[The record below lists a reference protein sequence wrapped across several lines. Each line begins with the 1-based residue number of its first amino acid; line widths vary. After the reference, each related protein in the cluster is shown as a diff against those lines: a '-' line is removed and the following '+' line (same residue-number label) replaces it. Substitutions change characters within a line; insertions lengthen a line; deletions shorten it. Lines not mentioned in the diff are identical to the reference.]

1 MAVAIYRI
9 IVFYDKTCKF
19 RKKNRVNFIVGKKTP
34 IVFLL
39 KPPIKM
45 KIKFIATIIHN
56 TANLEDGE
64 DFLDHTV
71 SYAHKNL
78 PLGGGTNTALCVTP
92 INLDQPGCSRLLT
105 S

>member
-1 MAVAIYRI
+1 MSMSV
-9 IVFYDKTCKF
+9 KKGKF
-19 RKKNRVNFIVGKKTP
+19 SAKNPNKNE
-34 IVFLL
+34 
-39 KPPIKM
+39 
-45 KIKFIATIIHN
+45 ATIIHT

-92 INLDQPGCSRLLT
+92 INLDQPGCSKLRT

>member
-1 MAVAIYRI
+1 MSTSVKKGKFSA
-9 IVFYDKTCKF
+9 KTQ
-19 RKKNRVNFIVGKKTP
+19 
-34 IVFLL
+34 
-39 KPPIKM
+39 IKM
-45 KIKFIATIIHN
+45 KIKFIATIIHT

-92 INLDQPGCSRLLT
+92 INLDQPGCSKLRT

>member
-1 MAVAIYRI
+1 M
-9 IVFYDKTCKF
+9 
-19 RKKNRVNFIVGKKTP
+19 
-34 IVFLL
+34 FLL
-39 KPPIKM
+39 KTQIKM
-45 KIKFIATIIHN
+45 KIKFIATIIQT

-92 INLDQPGCSRLLT
+92 INLDQPGCSKLRT

>member
-1 MAVAIYRI
+1 MTKLVSLQN
-9 IVFYDKTCKF
+9 K
-19 RKKNRVNFIVGKKTP
+19 KKNKKNEVNFNVVKKF
-34 IVFLL
+34 IFLL
-39 KPPIKM
+39 KPQIKI
-45 KIKFIATIIHN
+45 KIKFIATVIHN

-92 INLDQPGCSRLLT
+92 INLDQPGCSQLRT